1 MDDRD
6 PITAVRQRVVL
17 WNQQMDA
24 CLIRGDLQGYAAF
37 YADDATIIGY
47 DKRKIQGREA
57 IDRFCLEMTGIKE
70 AKAVVL
76 DVGVGGDLIYQVA
89 TSFARWER
97 NGEAGSYLCDCIY
110 VWRKEADGTYRIFLD
125 AYN

>member
-1 MDDRD
+1 MSERD
-6 PITAVRQRVVL
+6 SITAVRDRVEL

-57 IDRFCLEMTGIKE
+57 IDRFCFAMTGIKE

-76 DVGVGGDLIYQVA
+76 EVGMSGDLIYQVA
-89 TSFARWER
+89 TSFARWDR
-97 NGEAGSYLCDCIY
+97 NGEEGSYFCDCMY
-110 VWRKEADGTYRIFLD
+110 VWRKEANGTYRIFLD